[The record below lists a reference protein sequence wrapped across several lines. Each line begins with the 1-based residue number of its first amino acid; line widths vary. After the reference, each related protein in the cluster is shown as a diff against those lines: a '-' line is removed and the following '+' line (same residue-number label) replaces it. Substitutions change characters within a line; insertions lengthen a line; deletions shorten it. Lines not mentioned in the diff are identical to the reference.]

1 LTDIIKYGFVAG
13 EVAESYYG
21 RADLEKYDL
30 ALAEAENWYV
40 DYHGGL
46 SNVQGTKLVDWIP
59 NADLGFRLFPFKFSD
74 TLANKYMVLVGST
87 YIAFIQDGSFVLEP
101 AKTVTAISGGSAAVL
116 TVPGHGFSSGQL
128 ISVITPGS
136 TVEMVA
142 QTYQITVL
150 TADTFRLIN
159 MFGGNV
165 NYSAFTPYT
174 GGMTIAR
181 AYAIWHPYPTS
192 ALPNLK
198 MQQVRDVLRITHPDY
213 PVMNLKRIS
222 HTNWTLTAENFHKTM
237 GRPSK
242 PWMSVSNAGE
252 YSMGF
257 IITAVDA
264 DGNESLPS
272 DMGTVSGASDI
283 EEVRDS
289 AVTASWGAVS
299 RADYYNVYRTR
310 VSHAGVSR
318 SFQVGY
324 VGRARGTRFTD
335 TGITPDFTKT
345 PPRNYNPFAKN
356 AIKYINI
363 INDGA
368 GVPASATMSISDPTG
383 SGFIGYPIVESG
395 NVVGFN
401 ILDGGENYT
410 SPVITLSGG
419 SGYVFSIERTPAAD
433 TDPAT
438 SVVYQQRQVYAGSR
452 SNPLTINGSRPGMLS
467 DFSVSEIVLASDAF
481 SHEIDSENFSPMR
494 HLIAARGGIICM
506 SSGGIWLMSGSQSGA
521 ITATD
526 VQADNNVF
534 TGAADVTPLKIDTDI
549 LYISNTGGRVNSLA
563 YNDQYKLYSPIDVS
577 ILSNHL
583 VAEYRIKRWAY
594 ADEPHRMVYG
604 VREDGT
610 MLLFTM
616 IKDQEIYGWT
626 RRVTKGYYKDVL
638 AFDGDGDSEVYY
650 AVRRFVDGQWLTFIE
665 RLVTAKPKTV
675 EDAVYLD
682 CALSLD
688 PYYPAADMSM
698 SSYKGDGVQVFL
710 NASLFTTD
718 HVGQIIRYGKGKAR
732 IVSVEGPYNATA
744 NVINE
749 FDQLMNYSETLRMA
763 SAGEWTL
770 DKEYKVVNGLHH
782 LEGELVTA
790 LADGNV
796 IRDLVVTNGAVTLP
810 YYASRVV
817 VGIPYKSIA
826 KNLPATVS
834 GAVIENKR
842 KRATSLAIRV
852 LDTRG
857 LKVGARKDELY
868 QVRTQ
873 MAETLGEASPLYTG
887 LVHTTI
893 EPVWSEDAQNYFVQ
907 EYPLPATILGYIME
921 TDVGDG

>member
-1 LTDIIKYGFVAG
+1 MTDIIRYGFVAG

-46 SNVQGTKLVDWIP
+46 SNVQGTQLVDWVL
-59 NADLGFRLFPFKFSD
+59 NADAGFRVFPFKFSD
-74 TLANKYMVLVGST
+74 TLSNKYMILIAVG
-87 YIAFIQDGSFVLEP
+87 YMMFVQDGSLVLETP
-101 AKTVTAISGGSAAVL
+101 KAVSAISGGSAAVL
-116 TVPGHGFSSGQL
+116 TVVGHGFSTGQL
-128 ISVITPGS
+128 ISVVTPGS
-136 TVEMVA
+136 TVEMQA

-150 TADTFRLIN
+150 SADTFRLIN

-181 AYAIWHPYPTS
+181 VYTLGHSYPAS
-192 ALPNLK
+192 ALAGMK
-198 MQQVRDVLRITHPDY
+198 MQQVRDVMRITHPDY
-213 PVMNLKRIS
+213 PVMNLKRIG
-222 HTNWTLTAENFHKTM
+222 HTNWTLTTENFHKTI
-237 GRPSK
+237 GRPGK
-242 PWMSVSNAGE
+242 PSISVNNSGE
-252 YSMGF
+252 YGCGF
-257 IITAVDA
+257 VVAAVTSE
-264 DGNESLPS
+264 GYEGLPS
-272 DMGTVSGASDI
+272 DMGTVTGMSDI

-289 AVTASWGAVS
+289 SVTARWSAVS
-299 RADYYNVYRTR
+299 GADYYNVYRTR
-310 VSHAGVSR
+310 INHGAVSR
-318 SFQVGY
+318 TYMVGY
-324 VGRARGTRFTD
+324 VGRARGTAFTD

-345 PPRNYNPFAKN
+345 PQRNYNPFAKN

-363 INDGA
+363 LSDGS
-368 GVPASATMSISDPTG
+368 GVPAAATMSISDPTG
-383 SGFIGYPIVESG
+383 SGFIGYPVVDGG
-395 NVVGFN
+395 NVTGFI

-410 SPVITLSGG
+410 NPVITLSGG
-419 SGYVFSIERTPAAD
+419 SGYSFSIERTPAAD

-438 SVVYQQRQVYAGSR
+438 SVVYQQRQIYAGPR
-452 SNPLTINGSRPGMLS
+452 ANPLTIFGSRPGQLS
-467 DFSVSEIVLASDAF
+467 DFSTSDIVIASDSF

-494 HLIAARGGIICM
+494 HLISARGGIICM
-506 SSGGIWLMSGSQSGA
+506 SSGGIWLMSGASSGA

-583 VAEYRIKRWAY
+583 IANYRIKRWAY
-594 ADEPHRMVYG
+594 ADEPHRMVYA

-626 RRVTKGYYKDVL
+626 RRVTKGQYKDVIS
-638 AFDGDGDSEVYY
+638 FDGDGDSDVYFV
-650 AVRRFVDGQWLTFIE
+650 VRRYVNGQYITFIE
-665 RLVTAKPKTV
+665 RLVTKKPVTV
-675 EDAVYLD
+675 DDAVYLD
-682 CALSLD
+682 CSLAR
-688 PYYPAADMSM
+688 PINYPACDMTLDATTG
-698 SSYKGDGVQVFL
+698 KGVSVFV
-710 NASLFTTD
+710 NAALFTND
-718 HVGQIIRYGKGKAR
+718 HVGSIIRYGQGKAR
-732 IVSVEGPYNATA
+732 ITAVDGPYNAT
-744 NVINE
+744 VDIITD
-749 FDQLMNYSETLRMA
+749 FDQVMTYTDTLRTA
-763 SAGEWTL
+763 NSGDWTL
-770 DKEYKVVNGLHH
+770 DAEAKDLDGLHH

-790 LADGNV
+790 LADGKV
-796 IRDLVVTNGAVTLP
+796 IRNLQVTNGKVSLP

-817 VGIPYKSIA
+817 IGIPYKSIA
-826 KNLPATVS
+826 RNLPATVN
-834 GAVIENKR
+834 GAVVENKR

-873 MAETLGEASPLYTG
+873 LAETLSEASPLYTG
-887 LVHTTI
+887 IVHTTI

-907 EYPLPATILGYIME
+907 EYPLPATILGYVME

>member
-1 LTDIIKYGFVAG
+1 MTDIIKYGFVAG

-46 SNVQGTKLVDWIP
+46 SNVQGTKLVDWIVNP
-59 NADLGFRLFPFKFSD
+59 EPGFRLFPFKFSD
-74 TLANKYMVLVGST
+74 TLANKYMVLIATG
-87 YIAFIQDGSFVLEP
+87 YIAFFQDGSYVLEP
-101 AKTVTAISGGSAAVL
+101 PKAVTAISGGSAAVL
-116 TVPGHGFSSGQL
+116 TVPGHGFSSGQI
-128 ISVITPGS
+128 ISVVTPGS

-150 TADTFRLIN
+150 SADTFRLIN

-181 AYAIWHPYPTS
+181 AYTMGHSYPAS
-192 ALPNLK
+192 AFPNLK

-237 GRPSK
+237 GRPNK
-242 PWMSVSNAGE
+242 PSISVNNGGE

-264 DGNESLPS
+264 EGNESLPS
-272 DMGTVSGASDI
+272 DMGIVSDASDI

-289 AVTASWGAVS
+289 SVTASWNAIPK
-299 RADYYNVYRTR
+299 ADYYNAYRTR
-310 VSHAGVSR
+310 INHGAVTR
-318 SFQVGY
+318 SYQVGY

-345 PPRNYNPFAKN
+345 PPRNYNPFAKR

-363 INDGA
+363 LNDGSGIPSA
-368 GVPASATMSISDPTG
+368 ATMTVSDPTG
-383 SGFIGYPIVESG
+383 SGFIGYPIVEG
-395 NVVGFN
+395 ANVVGFN

-410 SPVITLSGG
+410 NPVITLSGG
-419 SGYVFSIERTPAAD
+419 SGYVFSVDLTPSAD

-438 SVVYQQRQVYAGSR
+438 SVVYQQRQIYAGSR

-506 SSGGIWLMSGSQSGA
+506 SSGGIWLMSGSSSGA

-583 VAEYRIKRWAY
+583 VADYHIKRWAY
-594 ADEPHRMVYG
+594 ADEPHRMVYA

-638 AFDGDGDSEVYY
+638 TFDGDGDSEVYF
-650 AVRRFVDGQWLTFIE
+650 AVRRQVNGVWLTFIE
-665 RLVTAKPKTV
+665 KLETRKPKTV
-675 EDAVYLD
+675 EDAIFLD
-682 CALSLD
+682 CALNIE
-688 PYYPAADMSM
+688 PNYPAMEMTVASPSGNNVEVTV
-698 SSYKGDGVQVFL
+698 SS
-710 NASLFTTD
+710 ALFTND
-718 HVGQIIRYGKGKAR
+718 HVGQVIRYGKGKAR
-732 IVSVEGPYNATA
+732 ITA
-744 NVINE
+744 VNDAYTCTVNVINT
-749 FDQLMNYSETLRMA
+749 FDQVMNYTETLRTA

-770 DKEYKVVNGLHH
+770 DKDYKVINGLHH

-790 LADGNV
+790 LADGDV
-796 IRDLVVTNGAVTLP
+796 IRNLTVSNGKVTLP
-810 YYASRVV
+810 NYASRVV
-817 VGIPYKSIA
+817 IGIPYKSIA

-834 GAVIENKR
+834 GATIEAKR

-893 EPVWSEDAQNYFVQ
+893 EPIWSEDAQNYFVQ
-907 EYPLPATILGYIME
+907 EYPLPATILGYIAE
-921 TDVGDG
+921 TDVGDD